1 LPREEETLMNRTTKK
16 GIALGGALALG
27 LALAACG
34 PKTASISA
42 VMTDFHYEPQ
52 TWTVPAGAEVTLTL
66 TNNGSVE
73 HEWLLLGAGITI
85 TPPFDEAAVSDN
97 ILVDQDVDAGATATV
112 VFTAP
117 ATPGE
122 YEVVCGIAGHIEA
135 GMTGTL
141 IVQ

>member
-1 LPREEETLMNRTTKK
+1 MNSQTKFRV
-16 GIALGGALALG
+16 AMGAAVVLS

-42 VMTDFHYEPQ
+42 SMTDFKYDPQ

-66 TNNGSVE
+66 TNDGSVE
-73 HEWLLLGAGITI
+73 HEWLLLDAGVTI
-85 TPPFDEAAVSDN
+85 TPPFDEEAVKDS
-97 ILVDQDVDAGATATV
+97 ILVDQDVDAGASATV

-117 ATPGE
+117 TTPGE
-122 YEVVCGIAGHIEA
+122 YEVICGVAGHIEA
-135 GMTGTL
+135 GMTGKL

>member
-1 LPREEETLMNRTTKK
+1 MNSKMKSRIVI
-16 GIALGGALALG
+16 GAAVALS

-34 PKTASISA
+34 PKKASISA
-42 VMTDFHYEPQ
+42 SMTEFMYEPES
-52 TWTVPAGAEVTLTL
+52 WTVPAGAEVTLTL

-73 HEWLLLGAGITI
+73 HEWLLLDAGVTI
-85 TPPFDEAAVSDN
+85 VPPFDEEAVTDS
-97 ILVDQDVDAGATATV
+97 ILVDQDVDAGASATV

-117 ATPGE
+117 TTPGN
-122 YEVVCGIAGHIEA
+122 YEVVCGVAGHIEG

>member
-1 LPREEETLMNRTTKK
+1 MNSTTKR
-16 GIALGGALALG
+16 GATLAMALVLS

-42 VMTDFHYEPQ
+42 TLSDFAYEPVS
-52 TWTVPAGAEVTLTL
+52 WTVPAGAEVTLTI
-66 TNNGSVE
+66 TNSGTVE
-73 HEWLLLGAGITI
+73 HEWLMLDAGVMI
-85 TPPFDEAAVSDN
+85 TPPFDEEAVADS

-117 ATPGE
+117 TTPGE
-122 YEVVCGIAGHIEA
+122 YEVVCGVPGHIEA

>member
-1 LPREEETLMNRTTKK
+1 MK
-16 GIALGGALALG
+16 GITRSRITIGAALLLS

-34 PKTASISA
+34 PKKANISA
-42 VMTDFHYEPQ
+42 AMTDFKYDPVS
-52 TWTVPAGAEVTLTL
+52 WTVPAGAEVTLSL

-73 HEWLLLGAGITI
+73 HEWLLLDAGITI
-85 TPPFDEAAVSDN
+85 TPPFDEEAVKDS

-112 VFTAP
+112 IFTAP

-122 YEVVCGIAGHIEA
+122 YEVVCGVAGHIEA
-135 GMTGTL
+135 GMTGKL